1 MGHKGSMPFI
11 QYSMSKNKNRVIK
24 TAKEQMVD
32 SLKLPKDLVMGV
44 SMLSITG
51 CEEAFIENYKGII
64 ECNPCSVMV
73 QTKNCRMNFTGC
85 NLSVD
90 YYTNEEMK
98 ISGKIRQIS
107 FFD

>member
-1 MGHKGSMPFI
+1 
-11 QYSMSKNKNRVIK
+11 MSRKKNNVIK

-32 SLKLPKDLVMGV
+32 SLKLPKDIVMGV

-51 CEEAFIENYKGII
+51 CEEVFIENYKGII
-64 ECNPCSVMV
+64 ECTPESVIV
-73 QTKNCRMNFTGC
+73 QTKTCRMHFNGC

-98 ISGKIRQIS
+98 ISGKIKQIC

>member
-1 MGHKGSMPFI
+1 
-11 QYSMSKNKNRVIK
+11 MSRKKNNVLK

-32 SLKLPKDLVMGV
+32 SLKLPKDIVMGV

-51 CEEAFIENYKGII
+51 CEEVFIENYKGII
-64 ECNPCSVMV
+64 ECTPESVIV
-73 QTKNCRMNFTGC
+73 QTKTCRMHFNGC

-98 ISGKIRQIS
+98 ISGKIKQIC

>member
-1 MGHKGSMPFI
+1 
-11 QYSMSKNKNRVIK
+11 MSKKKNNVLK

-32 SLKLPKDLVMGV
+32 SLKLPKDIVMGV
-44 SMLSITG
+44 SLLSITG
-51 CEEAFIENYKGII
+51 CEEVFIENYKGII
-64 ECNPCSVMV
+64 ECTPESVIV
-73 QTKNCRMNFTGC
+73 QTKTCRMNFSGC

-98 ISGKIRQIS
+98 ISGKIRQIC

>member
-1 MGHKGSMPFI
+1 
-11 QYSMSKNKNRVIK
+11 MSKKKNNVLK

-32 SLKLPKDLVMGV
+32 SLKLPKDIVMGV

-51 CEEAFIENYKGII
+51 CEEVFIENYKGII
-64 ECNPCSVMV
+64 ECTPESVIV
-73 QTKNCRMNFTGC
+73 QTKTCRMHFNGC

-98 ISGKIRQIS
+98 ISGKIKQIC

>member
-1 MGHKGSMPFI
+1 
-11 QYSMSKNKNRVIK
+11 MSKKKSNVLK

-32 SLKLPKDLVMGV
+32 SLKLPKDIVMGV
-44 SMLSITG
+44 SILSITG
-51 CEEAFIENYKGII
+51 CEEVFIENYKGII
-64 ECNPCSVMV
+64 ECSPESVIV
-73 QTKNCRMNFTGC
+73 QTKTCRMHFSGC

-98 ISGKIRQIS
+98 ISGKIKQIC